1 MARYTIL
8 KMERMASAFS
18 RRNFRRSLLKAGSQ
32 EYGQK
37 VGRGLSDRQ
46 RQRGGASRGA
56 VSEWKSYVC
65 GAGSSRRLEMISSRK
80 FNIQD
85 WGTTNEGG
93 GHTTRSTNSN
103 RTIALLGEGRRF
115 EREITLEL
123 LQPHNRVKNKSKQV

>member
-56 VSEWKSYVC
+56 VSEWKSYVL
-65 GAGSSRRLEMISSRK
+65 RRRVVKTTGDDIQQMMRTRAE
-80 FNIQD
+80 IQD
-85 WGTTNEGG
+85 SG
-93 GHTTRSTNSN
+93 
-103 RTIALLGEGRRF
+103 LGNDE
-115 EREITLEL
+115 
-123 LQPHNRVKNKSKQV
+123 